1 MLYDAIERERP
12 VKQLRQ
18 QIALRLAKTH
28 GLTDKELIQAARK
41 IAKTVG
47 NQHIVAKAQLA
58 LEQYGS
64 LTDPRRQVLRNIIA
78 EAE

>member
-1 MLYDAIERERP
+1 MLFDAIERERP

-18 QIALRLAKTH
+18 QIAQRLAKTH
-28 GLTDKELIQAARK
+28 GLSDKELIQAARR
-41 IAKTVG
+41 IAKTQG
-47 NQHIVAKAQLA
+47 NQHIVATHLA

-64 LTDPRRQVLRNIIA
+64 LTDARRQVLRNVIA